1 MDALAHLSGGG
12 SGAWYSTVA
21 CVGRGAWLLAPPP
34 LLLPLARAPVLV
46 RVRALALV
54 PRWGEAQ
61 EAELRAARASAS
73 SVRTRAASGIGLRRA
88 PRHRAQRRTA
98 GDGSSFVVSSRRR
111 LVVGARAP
119 RRGRP
124 VETAA
129 PEDWDASCRVNI
141 RGHAVATK
149 AVLPHMKH
157 AGGSIVFLGNISRTR
172 ASWRSPGAQRT
183 PP

>member
-1 MDALAHLSGGG
+1 MPPPPPTLSCRGMDALAHLSGGG

-98 GDGSSFVVSSRRR
+98 GDGR
-111 LVVGARAP
+111 
-119 RRGRP
+119 
-124 VETAA
+124 
-129 PEDWDASCRVNI
+129 
-141 RGHAVATK
+141 
-149 AVLPHMKH
+149 
-157 AGGSIVFLGNISRTR
+157 
-172 ASWRSPGAQRT
+172 QRT